1 MGSKCTLKAMQRG
14 AWTLASGAS
23 FTRLNLDAESMSFG
37 CSDPEVSPAC
47 PVSWLPEV
55 GSFPCSN
62 LCYSVLPCKP
72 GNDRATWPQI
82 GLEIWTESSIFFSFK
97 LIFPLEFCHSNRKQT
112 CWLKAKDPNSHCRLN
127 PSSAKG
133 SKWKLSNRVSTLR
146 EPQVLSQRASKQK
159 MTPHPADTFTHQ
171 HSVLFNCHGTSM
183 PSPSLCA
190 MSHRDAAMC
199 WQNILEN

>member
-23 FTRLNLDAESMSFG
+23 FMRLNLYAESMSFG
-37 CSDPEVSPAC
+37 CSDPEVSPVC

-62 LCYSVLPCKP
+62 LCYSVLPCKS

-82 GLEIWTESSIFFSFK
+82 GLEFWTESSIFFSFK
-97 LIFPLEFCHSNRKQT
+97 LMIFPLEFCHSNRKQT

-133 SKWKLSNRVSTLR
+133 PKWKLSNRVSTLR
-146 EPQVLSQRASKQK
+146 EPQVLSQRASKLKRWHLTQLTHLP
-159 MTPHPADTFTHQ
+159 MNTTLQLPWDTHAEP
-171 HSVLFNCHGTSM
+171 FNV
-183 PSPSLCA
+183 
-190 MSHRDAAMC
+190 HRVP
-199 WQNILEN
+199 